1 MATTRRKTPGFI
13 EKPKVTSAEVKEEIL
28 LDETTVET
36 PPEEI
41 TPDEAPVPVPP
52 PVPMPVVIESIVPTE
67 DAGPRFV
74 EKPVEVVK
82 QEPTPEI
89 VSSSAPVLP
98 HPPKRHPRNIPK
110 YSRHK
115 KS

>member
-1 MATTRRKTPGFI
+1 
-13 EKPKVTSAEVKEEIL
+13 
-28 LDETTVET
+28 
-36 PPEEI
+36 
-41 TPDEAPVPVPP
+41 
-52 PVPMPVVIESIVPTE
+52 MPVVIESIVPTE

-82 QEPTPEI
+82 QEPAPEI

-115 KS
+115 KP

>member
-1 MATTRRKTPGFI
+1 MATTRRRAPGFA
-13 EKPKVTSAEVKEEIL
+13 EKPKVAFAEVKEEIS
-28 LDETTVET
+28 LDEPTVET

-41 TPDEAPVPVPP
+41 PVSIPP
-52 PVPMPVVIESIVPTE
+52 PAPMPVVIESIVPTE

-74 EKPVEVVK
+74 EKPVEEIK
-82 QEPTPEI
+82 QESTTET
-89 VSSSAPVLP
+89 VCSSAPVLP

-115 KS
+115 KL

>member
-1 MATTRRKTPGFI
+1 MATTRRKTSGFT
-13 EKPKVTSAEVKEEIL
+13 EKPKVASTEAKEEIL
-28 LDETTVET
+28 LDEPTEEIA
-36 PPEEI
+36 PEEI
-41 TPDEAPVPVPP
+41 APEETPVPVPP
-52 PVPMPVVIESIVPTE
+52 PAPMPVVIESIVPTE

-74 EKPVEVVK
+74 EKPVEEVK

-89 VSSSAPVLP
+89 VSSSAPALL

-115 KS
+115 KP